1 MNPNRVSREAIKV
14 EVGMKTIRNLSSAAV
29 ILVLSLAM
37 AAPIEVLAQTR
48 IAPPKNPYPIAKDV
62 ELGRK
67 AAQQVERQLP
77 RLSDREV
84 QDYVERIG
92 DRLAESIP
100 AQFQHPEFRYT
111 YTVVNVRDV
120 NAFALPGGFTFVNRG
135 LIETAQ
141 NEAQLAG
148 VIAHE
153 ISHVALRH
161 GTAQAAKAQKYQY
174 GSIAGQILGAVIG
187 GGMGQAVGGL
197 SQVGVGVAFLRYG
210 REYERQADILGA
222 QIMANAGYDPRE
234 LANMF
239 RILERQGGGAGPE
252 FLSDH
257 PNPGNR
263 FDAINREA
271 QLLRVTNPVRRTND
285 FSNVQARLRD
295 MTRARSMQ
303 EIARSGSRYPQNTR
317 YPDERYP
324 DSRNPGDRYPNDR
337 NPNDRNP
344 NDRNPND
351 RYPNDRYPNDRDPN
365 DRNPNDRYP
374 NDEARPQF
382 GRVESPS
389 SSYRSYSSGNLFRI
403 SVPDNWR
410 EMGNGDEI
418 TFAPDG
424 AYSDYRGQFVF
435 THGVQV
441 GVSNTGTRNLRQAT
455 DQLISTLG
463 QGNSNLRQAGS
474 YRRESV
480 GGREGLS
487 ITLSNVSE
495 ATGRNEVINL
505 VTAMLGNGEVF
516 YLIAVAPENEFP
528 AYQRT
533 FQYIMRNVELS
544 R

>member
-1 MNPNRVSREAIKV
+1 MNPNKVSREANKV
-14 EVGMKTIRNLSSAAV
+14 EVDMKTIRNLSSAAIV
-29 ILVLSLAM
+29 LVLSLALG
-37 AAPIEVLAQTR
+37 APIQVLAQTR
-48 IAPPKNPYPIAKDV
+48 VVPPKNPYPIAKDV

-77 RLSDREV
+77 RLSDRDV

-100 AQFQHPEFRYT
+100 AEYQHPEFRYT

-285 FSNVQARLRD
+285 FSNAQAILRD
-295 MTRARSMQ
+295 MPRARSMQ
-303 EIARSGSRYPQNTR
+303 EISRSGSRYPQNTR
-317 YPDERYP
+317 YPDDRYP
-324 DSRNPGDRYPNDR
+324 NDRYPNDR
-337 NPNDRNP
+337 NPNDRYPDDRYP

-351 RYPNDRYPNDRDPN
+351 RYPNDRYPNDD
-365 DRNPNDRYP
+365 
-374 NDEARPQF
+374 ARPQL

-389 SSYRSYSSGNLFRI
+389 SSYRTYSSGNLFRI

-410 EMGNGDEI
+410 EMGSGNEI
-418 TFAPDG
+418 TFAPEG
-424 AYSDYRGQFVF
+424 AYADYRGQFVF

-441 GVSNTGTRNLRQAT
+441 GVSNSGTRNLRQAT
-455 DQLISTLG
+455 DQLISSLV
-463 QGNSNLRQAGS
+463 QGNNNLRQTGS

-480 GGREGLS
+480 GGHEGLS

-516 YLIAVAPENEFP
+516 YLVAVAPESEYSS
-528 AYQRT
+528 YQRT
-533 FQYIMRNVELS
+533 FQNIMRTVELN

>member
-1 MNPNRVSREAIKV
+1 MMLEV
-14 EVGMKTIRNLSSAAV
+14 EMKSIRNLGSMACA
-29 ILVLSLAM
+29 LVLSLAF
-37 AAPIEVLAQTR
+37 AIPIEVLAQTHVV
-48 IAPPKNPYPIAKDV
+48 PPKNPFPIAKDV
-62 ELGRK
+62 ELGRQ

-77 RLSDREV
+77 RLSDRDV

-92 DRLAESIP
+92 ERLAESIP
-100 AQFQHPEFRYT
+100 AEYQHPEFRYT
-111 YTVVNVRDV
+111 YTVVDVRDV

-187 GGMGQAVGGL
+187 GGLGQAVGGL
-197 SQVGVGVAFLRYG
+197 SQVGVGVAFLKFG
-210 REYERQADILGA
+210 REYERQADTLGA

-239 RILERQGGGAGPE
+239 RILERQGGGGGPE

-263 FDAINREA
+263 YDAINREA
-271 QLLRVTNPVRRTND
+271 QMLRVTNPVRRTGD
-285 FSNVQARLRD
+285 FSNVQALLRD
-295 MTRARSMQ
+295 MPRARSMQ
-303 EIARSGSRYPQNTR
+303 EIARSGSRYPQKTR
-317 YPDERYP
+317 LPD
-324 DSRNPGDRYPNDR
+324 DRYPNDR

-344 NDRNPND
+344 DD
-351 RYPNDRYPNDRDPN
+351 RYPDDRYPN
-365 DRNPNDRYP
+365 DRNPNDRNS

-389 SSYRSYSSGNLFRI
+389 SRYRAYSSGNLFRV

-410 EMGNGDEI
+410 ELGSGNEI
-418 TFAPDG
+418 TFAPEG
-424 AYSDYRGQFVF
+424 GYADYRGQFVF

-455 DQLISTLG
+455 DQLIASLA
-463 QGNSNLRQAGS
+463 QGNRSLRQAGS
-474 YRRESV
+474 YQREYI
-480 GGREGLS
+480 GGRDGLS
-487 ITLSNVSE
+487 ITMSNVSE
-495 ATGRNEVINL
+495 ATGRNEVITL
-505 VTAMLGNGEVF
+505 LTAMLRNGEVF
-516 YLIAVAPENEFP
+516 YLIAVAPESDY
-528 AYQRT
+528 ASYQRT
-533 FQYIMRNVELS
+533 FQYIMSTLQLNG
-544 R
+544 

>member
-1 MNPNRVSREAIKV
+1 
-14 EVGMKTIRNLSSAAV
+14 MKTIRNLSSAA
-29 ILVLSLAM
+29 IGLVLSLAL
-37 AAPIEVLAQTR
+37 ASPIEVLAQTR
-48 IAPPKNPYPIAKDV
+48 VVPPRNPYPIAKDV

-77 RLSDREV
+77 RLSDRDV

-100 AQFQHPEFRYT
+100 AEFQHPEFRYT

-153 ISHVALRH
+153 IGHVALRH

-239 RILERQGGGAGPE
+239 RILERQGNGGGPE

-271 QLLRVTNPVRRTND
+271 QLLRITNPVRRTND
-285 FSNVQARLRD
+285 FTNVQALLRD
-295 MTRARSMQ
+295 MPRARSMQ
-303 EIARSGSRYPQNTR
+303 EISRSGSRYPQNTR
-317 YPDERYP
+317 YPDDRYP
-324 DSRNPGDRYPNDR
+324 DNNR
-337 NPNDRNP
+337 NPNDRYPDDRYP

-351 RYPNDRYPNDRDPN
+351 RYPNDRYPNDRYPN
-365 DRNPNDRYP
+365 DRNPNDRYPNDRYP

-382 GRVESPS
+382 GHVESPS

-410 EMGNGDEI
+410 EMGSGNEI
-418 TFAPDG
+418 TFAPEG

-435 THGVQV
+435 THGVQA
-441 GVSNTGTRNLRQAT
+441 GVSNSGTRNLRQAT
-455 DQLISTLG
+455 DQLISSLV

-505 VTAMLGNGEVF
+505 VTAMLGNGEIF
-516 YLIAVAPENEFP
+516 YLVAVAPESEFP
-528 AYQRT
+528 SYQRT
-533 FQYIMRNVELS
+533 FQYIMRTVELN